1 MTTASNDEHA
11 TAHIDEPTPQTSQPT
26 APTDESARYSTAD
39 TRHPTPDT
47 PRKPLR
53 LWPGVAAAILLALA
67 WFVIPLF
74 RSDAM
79 LYGMLGGFIGIVAIV
94 IWWVFFS
101 RARWFERLGALVLI
115 VLALFLTSRLI
126 HVSIRTGAM
135 GFLFPVFAVPV
146 VSLAFVAWAV
156 ATRRLSD
163 GLRRMTLVA
172 TILLACG
179 VFTLIRT
186 GGFTG
191 DFEHDLHWRW
201 SKTPEE
207 RLLAQGSDEPA
218 GIATASAAVKT
229 GAEWPGFRGPQRDGI
244 VRGTRI
250 KTDWKASPPVE
261 MWRRPI
267 GPGWSSFAVQGDL
280 LYTQEQRGNDEIVAC
295 YNLTNGKPVWRH
307 RDAARFWESNAGPG
321 PRGTPTLSDGRV
333 YTLGATG
340 IVNALDAG
348 TGAVMWSRNAM
359 SDTGSKVPIWGF
371 SGSPLVVGDR
381 VVVATAGKLVAYD
394 VATGKPH
401 WFGPNGGDGY
411 SSPHLLT
418 IDGVPQIVL
427 LSETGATSV
436 AVADGTRLWEHQWP
450 GVPITQPALTAN
462 GDILISVSESSG
474 TRSLAVTHEPNG
486 WTVNERWTS
495 EALNPYFNDF
505 VVHDGHAFG
514 FDWNT
519 LTCIDLKD
527 GNRKW
532 KGGRYGHGQL
542 VLLPD
547 QNVLLVLSEA
557 GDLAL
562 VKATPDQFTELARF
576 PAIKGK
582 TWNHPVLVRDVLL
595 VRNDEEMAAFRLS
608 LADS

>member
-1 MTTASNDEHA
+1 MTTASNDDHA
-11 TAHIDEPTPQTSQPT
+11 TTPINEPTEQFDKPQSPT
-26 APTDESARYSTAD
+26 PN
-39 TRHPTPDT
+39 TRHDIL
-47 PRKPLR
+47 RKPLR
-53 LWPGVAAAILLALA
+53 VWPGVAAAVLLALA
-67 WFVIPLF
+67 WFVVPAF
-74 RSDAM
+74 KPDAM
-79 LYGMLGGFIGIVAIV
+79 LYGMLGGFIGMVAILL
-94 IWWVFFS
+94 WWVFFS
-101 RARWFERLGALVLI
+101 RARWFERLGALLLI
-115 VLALFLTSRLI
+115 VAALFLTSRI
-126 HVSIRTGAM
+126 VDISIKTGAM
-135 GFLFPVFAVPV
+135 GFLFPVFTIPV
-146 VSLAFVAWAV
+146 VSLAFVGWAV
-156 ATRRLSD
+156 ATRRLAD

-172 TILLACG
+172 TILLVCG
-179 VFTLIRT
+179 VFASIRT

-191 DFEHDLHWRW
+191 DFKNDLHWRW
-201 SKTPEE
+201 SKSPEE
-207 RLLAQGSDEPA
+207 RLLAQDRDEPA
-218 GIATASAAVKT
+218 LIATASAAVKT
-229 GAEWPGFRGPQRDGI
+229 EAEWPGFRGPQRDSI
-244 VRGTRI
+244 VHGTKI
-250 KTDWKASPPVE
+250 NTDWKASPPVE

-267 GPGWSSFAVQGDL
+267 GPGWSSFAVSGDL
-280 LYTQEQRGNDEIVAC
+280 VYTQEQRGSDEIVAC
-295 YNLTNGKPVWRH
+295 YDISTGKPVWRH
-307 RDAARFWESNAGPG
+307 RDAARFWESNAGAG
-321 PRGTPTLSDGRV
+321 PRATPTFSNGRV

-348 TGAVMWSRNAM
+348 TGAVVWTRNAM
-359 SDTGSKVPIWGF
+359 SDTGSKIPGWGF

-381 VVVATAGKLVAYD
+381 VIVATAGKLVAYE
-394 VATGKPH
+394 VASGKPL

-450 GVPITQPALTAN
+450 GIPITQPAVGAN

-474 TRSLAVTHEPNG
+474 TRSLAVKHESNG

-505 VVHDGHAFG
+505 VVDNGYAYG

-519 LTCIDLKD
+519 LTCVDLKD

-547 QNVLLVLSEA
+547 QNLLLVLSEA
-557 GDLAL
+557 GEVAL
-562 VKATPDQFTELARF
+562 VKAGPDQFTEVARV

-595 VRNDEEMAAFRLS
+595 VRNGEEMAAFRLS
-608 LADS
+608 QARS

>member
-1 MTTASNDEHA
+1 MTTASNDEYA
-11 TAHIDEPTPQTSQPT
+11 TTPINDSTPQSDKTI
-26 APTDESARYSTAD
+26 ESSTPD
-39 TRHPTPDT
+39 TRHPIPDT

-53 LWPGVAAAILLALA
+53 LWPGVAAAVLLALA
-67 WFVIPLF
+67 WFVIPF
-74 RSDAM
+74 FKRDAM
-79 LYGMLGGFIGIVAIV
+79 LYGMLGGFIGIVAILL
-94 IWWVFFS
+94 WWVFFS

-115 VLALFLTSRLI
+115 VGALFVTSRLI

-135 GFLFPVFAVPV
+135 GFLFPVLAVPV

-163 GLRRMTLVA
+163 KLRRLTLVA
-172 TILLACG
+172 TIILACG

-207 RLLAQGSDEPA
+207 RLLAQGSDQPSV
-218 GIATASAAVKT
+218 ITTASAAVKT
-229 GAEWPGFRGPQRDGI
+229 GAEWPGFRGPQRDGV

-261 MWRRPI
+261 LWRRPI
-267 GPGWSSFAVQGDL
+267 GPGWSSFAVSGDL
-280 LYTQEQRGNDEIVAC
+280 IYTQEQRGGDEIVAC
-295 YNLTNGKPVWRH
+295 YDINTGKPIWRH
-307 RDAARFWESNAGPG
+307 RDTARFWESNAGAG
-321 PRGTPTLSDGRV
+321 PRATPTFNKGRL

-340 IVNALDAG
+340 IVNALDAD
-348 TGAVMWSRNAM
+348 TGAVMWTRNSN
-359 SDTGSKVPIWGF
+359 SDTGSKTPGWGF

-381 VVVATAGKLVAYD
+381 VIVATAGKLVAYD
-394 VATGKPH
+394 FATGKPL

-411 SSPHLLT
+411 SSPQLLT

-427 LSETGATSV
+427 LSEAGATSV
-436 AVADGTRLWEHQWP
+436 AVADGTKLWEHQWP
-450 GVPITQPALTAN
+450 GVPITQPALGAN

-474 TRSLAVTHEPNG
+474 TRSLAVKHEPNG

-505 VVHDGHAFG
+505 VVHNGHAFG

-532 KGGRYGHGQL
+532 KGGKYGHGQL

-547 QNVLLVLSEA
+547 QNVLLILSEA
-557 GDLAL
+557 GELAL
-562 VKATPDQFTELARF
+562 VQASTDQFTELARF

-582 TWNHPVLVRDVLL
+582 TWNHPVLVRDVVL
-595 VRNDEEMAAFRLS
+595 VRNGEEMAAFRLS
-608 LADS
+608 LSDS